1 MKVLIFLVL
10 PIILL
15 ADTGTLVK
23 VVDGDTLHF
32 KTNNKIVKCRIQYID
47 TPESSDNAKNERDI
61 KNCKG
66 VSAKDMASAGESAT
80 RAAQRLLTLEK
91 EYSYE
96 VNGKDR
102 YGRSIC
108 VVKLESEKTFNEQ
121 MILDGYAVPYRQYM
135 NMSERKYY
143 DTLMSTARRNS
154 IGLWNERNEVIE
166 CLNSTRN

>member
-1 MKVLIFLVL
+1 MKLLIFLVL
-10 PIILL
+10 PFVLF

-32 KTNNKIVKCRIQYID
+32 KTNNKIVKCRMQYID
-47 TPESSDNAKNERDI
+47 TPESSDNTKNERDI

-66 VSAKDMASAGESAT
+66 VSAKDMTSAGKSAT
-80 RAAQRLLTLEK
+80 RAAERLLTLEK

-121 MILDGYAVPYRQYM
+121 MILNGYAVPYRQYM
-135 NMSERKYY
+135 NQSEIRHYNTSLEK
-143 DTLMSTARRNS
+143 AKNEQV
-154 IGLWNERNEVIE
+154 GLWKDRQNTIE
-166 CLNSTRN
+166 CLNKTRK